1 MINEPVLK
9 KININHIKIDP
20 DNPNKMN
27 KKTFEALK
35 NTIQKYGYLVPLILD
50 KNLKIADGEHRY
62 LAYKDLGMTEIP
74 SYILDISDP
83 DRRILRQVMNKLKG
97 EHDYIADLEEYHKI
111 LEHYSIEDF
120 SALLGQNKEDM
131 ARLLNGD
138 IIHNTS
144 DEWKE
149 MPEFN
154 QEDVGSYRQLIISF
168 RNKKDLDEFLKI
180 INQRITNKTKS
191 IWFPPD
197 DREKPANYLWTY
209 IEKEDKSV

>member
-1 MINEPVLK
+1 MTKKEKQINLFNESV
-9 KININHIKIDP
+9 
-20 DNPNKMN
+20 
-27 KKTFEALK
+27 A
-35 NTIQKYGYLVPLILD
+35 
-50 KNLKIADGEHRY
+50 
-62 LAYKDLGMTEIP
+62 
-74 SYILDISDP
+74 
-83 DRRILRQVMNKLKG
+83 
-97 EHDYIADLEEYHKI
+97 
-111 LEHYSIEDF
+111 EDWE
-120 SALLGQNKEDM
+120 K
-131 ARLLNGD
+131 
-138 IIHNTS
+138 
-144 DEWKE
+144 EWKE